1 MNRVAIDLKFIQIY
15 WYSIFIFLGI
25 LVATILIFREAKRQ
39 NIKEDFMV
47 NLVFKEVLFGVLGA
61 RIYYV
66 LFNLKYYLANPIEIV
81 QIWNGGLAIHGAII
95 VGIIVLAIDC
105 KKNDLK
111 LLKLMDIAAVGLIV
125 AQCIG
130 RWGNFFNSEAY
141 GGVTTLASL
150 HTQGIPQFVI
160 NGMYIEGAYRQPTFF
175 YESIWCLF
183 GFVALLLIRRYKGL
197 KIGQLTGTYF
207 IWYGLGRFLI
217 ESMRSDSLMLGS
229 IKIAQV
235 VSLIFVIIGIS
246 LFLYHLLK
254 KNDGDDLYHSNS
266 YIEKEEPMV
275 YFQ

>member
-1 MNRVAIDLKFIQIY
+1 MNRVAVDLKVIQIY
-15 WYSIFIFLGI
+15 WYSIFIFVGI
-25 LVATILIFREAKRQ
+25 LVATILIFREAKKQ

-66 LFNLKYYLANPIEIV
+66 LFNLKYYLANPLEIV
-81 QIWNGGLAIHGAII
+81 QIWNGGLAIHGALI
-95 VGIIVLAIDC
+95 VGIIVLIIDC
-105 KKNDLK
+105 KKNDIK
-111 LLKLMDIAAVGLIV
+111 ILKLMDIAAVGVIIG
-125 AQCIG
+125 QCIG
-130 RWGNFFNSEAY
+130 RWGNFFNSEAF
-141 GGVTTLASL
+141 GGITTLAKL
-150 HTQGIPQFVI
+150 KAQGIPQFVI

-197 KIGQLTGTYF
+197 KIGQLTGFYF

-254 KNDGDDLYHSNS
+254 KNDGDDLYHSDS
-266 YIEKEEPMV
+266 YIVKEEPMV